1 LYLKE
6 RELATN
12 ITSICLHSDFLLAT
26 TLDHRLDQKYNLLK
40 GRVKTCILSSLNIG
54 AKKRINSGFESEK
67 VSFLAFPVKSCMTGL
82 PVGGI

>member
-1 LYLKE
+1 VVPRFRLYLKE

-40 GRVKTCILSSLNIG
+40 EGPKTCILSSLNIG
-54 AKKRINSGFESEK
+54 AQKMINSGSEGEK
-67 VSFLAFPVKSCMTGL
+67 RNTSHHFL
-82 PVGGI
+82 

>member
-1 LYLKE
+1 MERFASGIRNAGIVFRFRLYLKE

-40 GRVKTCILSSLNIG
+40 GEQKPAYYRLRIMVQ
-54 AKKRINSGFESEK
+54 KR
-67 VSFLAFPVKSCMTGL
+67 
-82 PVGGI
+82 